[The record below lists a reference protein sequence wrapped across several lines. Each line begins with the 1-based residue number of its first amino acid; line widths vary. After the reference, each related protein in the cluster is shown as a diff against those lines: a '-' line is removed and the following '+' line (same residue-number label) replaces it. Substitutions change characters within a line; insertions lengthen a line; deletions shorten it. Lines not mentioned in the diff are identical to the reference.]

1 MTVSNFSITNFGFL
15 RKSIQFFFSFFYN
28 VWYKYTITTSCK
40 ICLKKIFIIMV
51 NHFGT
56 GVQSI
61 FSDHNLSF
69 LIVQNYVPPSFYI
82 HLSSIDI
89 ICITFF
95 WEFSFDRGKLK
106 KYFGENQ
113 IYHILKYSV
122 MLTLKSVNIERLPM
136 THITKFN

>member
-1 MTVSNFSITNFGFL
+1 
-15 RKSIQFFFSFFYN
+15 
-28 VWYKYTITTSCK
+28 
-40 ICLKKIFIIMV
+40 MV

-69 LIVQNYVPPSFYI
+69 LIVKNYAPPPSFYI

-95 WEFSFDRGKLK
+95 GGNSHLIEENLKNVLGKIR
-106 KYFGENQ
+106 F
-113 IYHILKYSV
+113 II
-122 MLTLKSVNIERLPM
+122 
-136 THITKFN
+136 F

>member
-1 MTVSNFSITNFGFL
+1 
-15 RKSIQFFFSFFYN
+15 
-28 VWYKYTITTSCK
+28 
-40 ICLKKIFIIMV
+40 MV

-69 LIVQNYVPPSFYI
+69 LIVKNYVPPSFYI

-95 WEFSFDRGKLK
+95 LGNSHLIEENLKNVWGKIR
-106 KYFGENQ
+106 F
-113 IYHILKYSV
+113 II
-122 MLTLKSVNIERLPM
+122 
-136 THITKFN
+136 F